1 MTSMAQTAEKK
12 YTTDQRPPHGMKGDI
27 ERGEFLTPMTILS
40 LAGLLLLA
48 AILFFAVVQILDWR
62 HRRRALRSN
71 SLAWTASPSD
81 WARLRAV
88 VDAIELPKE
97 SSEESV
103 RAKLWNE
110 FTSSVSIC
118 LRRGFELR
126 TGLPLAESTT
136 QEIKIL
142 LSRPGIHL
150 DAMPR
155 GEFEELLRRL
165 DEIRFGSAIGTADEA
180 ESIMKTL
187 RTCIDRLEPGRLKD
201 AGESEVPRV
210 FD

>member
-1 MTSMAQTAEKK
+1 MAQTAEKK
-12 YTTDQRPPHGMKGDI
+12 YTTDHQPPHGMKGDL
-27 ERGEFLTPMTILS
+27 ERGGFLTPITILS

-48 AILFFAVVQILDWR
+48 AIMFFAVVQFLDWR
-62 HRRRALRSN
+62 HRRRVLRSN

-103 RAKLWNE
+103 RAKVWNE
-110 FTSSVSIC
+110 FTSCVSIC

-142 LSRPGIHL
+142 LSKPGIHL

-155 GEFEELLRRL
+155 AEFEELLRRL

-180 ESIMKTL
+180 ESMIRTL

-201 AGESEVPRV
+201 AGEIEVPRV
-210 FD
+210 FE